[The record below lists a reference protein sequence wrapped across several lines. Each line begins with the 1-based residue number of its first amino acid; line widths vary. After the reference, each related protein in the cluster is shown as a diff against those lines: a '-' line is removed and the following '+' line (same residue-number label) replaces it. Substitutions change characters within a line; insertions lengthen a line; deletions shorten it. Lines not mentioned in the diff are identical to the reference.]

1 MWMLKK
7 RFSLLNFCLFFV
19 LISAGCRADSLS
31 TMDEESAEKVQDA
44 IKAPNPAAPD
54 LNSIPPAF
62 PDFADLVE
70 QARPAVVNI
79 YTRTTVATR
88 FPPGFHPN
96 LVPRD
101 RIQQSLGSGFIIQ
114 PTGLVLT
121 NEHVVRNASEIAVR
135 LLDER
140 WFHAV
145 VIGTDSKT
153 DVALLQLTDARDLP
167 FLELG
172 DSDKLRVG
180 NWVIAIG
187 NPLGLTSTVTVG
199 ITSAVGRKSLPIGGG
214 ELLYQDFIQ
223 TDASINPGNSGGPL
237 LNTLGQVVGINTAVV
252 TSGQGL
258 GFSIPVNMVRDILPS
273 LQNEG
278 RVRRS
283 WLGLYVG
290 DVPAALRNELNLTTP
305 GGALITR
312 IVDGGPAAQ
321 AGIRAGDIILKVDG
335 QSIENSARLTWL
347 AANLGIG
354 RSVPVDIWRG
364 DTSIQL
370 RLTLGA
376 LPE

>member
-1 MWMLKK
+1 MSMKK
-7 RFSLLNFCLFFV
+7 RFSLLKFCLLLAV
-19 LISAGCRADSLS
+19 LTSGCRTDSS
-31 TMDEESAEKVQDA
+31 SATDEESAATVPDA
-44 IKAPNPAAPD
+44 KETSNLVAPD
-54 LNSIPPAF
+54 SQATPSAF

-70 QARPAVVNI
+70 HARPAVVNI
-79 YTRTTVATR
+79 YTRTTVSTPL
-88 FPPGFHPN
+88 PPGLSPN
-96 LVPRD
+96 IVPRD
-101 RIQQSLGSGFIIQ
+101 RIQQSLGSGFLIQ

-140 WFHAV
+140 WFYAV
-145 VIGTDSKT
+145 VVGTDPKT
-153 DVALLQLTDARDLP
+153 DVALLQLTDAQDLP

-199 ITSAVGRKSLPIGGG
+199 ITSAVGRNSLPIGG

-223 TDASINPGNSGGPL
+223 TDASINLGNSGGPL
-237 LNTLGQVVGINTAVV
+237 LNTQGLVVGINTAVV
-252 TSGQGL
+252 SSGQGL

-283 WLGLYVG
+283 WLGLYVS

-312 IVDGGPAAQ
+312 VVDSGPAAQ
-321 AGIRAGDIILKVDG
+321 AGIQAGDIVQKVDG
-335 QSIENSARLTWL
+335 QSVESSARLTWL

-354 RSVPVDIWRG
+354 RSVPVDIQRG
-364 DTSIQL
+364 DESIRL
-370 RLTLGA
+370 ILTLGA

>member
-1 MWMLKK
+1 MCKLKK
-7 RFSLLNFCLFFV
+7 RFSLLNICLFLV
-19 LISAGCRADSLS
+19 LVAGGCRADSS
-31 TMDEESAEKVQDA
+31 SVTDEESAAHVSDA
-44 IKAPNPAAPD
+44 KQAQKPSAQVVESALPV
-54 LNSIPPAF
+54 F

-96 LVPRD
+96 LVPRE
-101 RIQQSLGSGFIIQ
+101 RVQQSLGSGFIIQ

-145 VIGTDSKT
+145 VVGTDPKT

-237 LNTLGQVVGINTAVV
+237 LNMQGQVVGINTAVIA
-252 TSGQGL
+252 SGQGL
-258 GFSIPVNMVRDILPS
+258 GFSIPINMVRDILPS

-312 IVDGGPAAQ
+312 VVDGGPAAN
-321 AGIRAGDIILKVDG
+321 AGIQAGDIIQKVDG
-335 QSIENSARLTWL
+335 QPVESSARLTWL

-354 RSVPVDIWRG
+354 RSVPVDIRRG
-364 DTSIQL
+364 DESVQL